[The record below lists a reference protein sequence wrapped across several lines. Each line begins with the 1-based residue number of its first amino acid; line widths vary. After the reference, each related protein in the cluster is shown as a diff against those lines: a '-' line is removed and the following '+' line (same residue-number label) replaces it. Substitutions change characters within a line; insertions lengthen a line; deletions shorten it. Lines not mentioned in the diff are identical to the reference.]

1 MPLTFKDFMAL
12 FLSPKGPLSLFAL
25 LCSRLI
31 SLPTVPSQSKAC
43 PVMEIDWL
51 LLKIHVAQVV
61 LDPFWTSQGPFLLL
75 NSWTGQNHF
84 HFHLLLLKL
93 TCLVLGVSF
102 GSFAFSFW
110 FPLPPMQTL
119 VPFVHPCSGFG
130 IQGDNL
136 NFTETVFHLLCPPK
150 TLPHGLY
157 SLIFK

>member
-93 TCLVLGVSF
+93 TCLVLVSIIWILCIF
-102 GSFAFSFW
+102 LLVSSSSHADTGTICPSLFRFW
-110 FPLPPMQTL
+110 
-119 VPFVHPCSGFG
+119 HSRG
-130 IQGDNL
+130 
-136 NFTETVFHLLCPPK
+136 
-150 TLPHGLY
+150 
-157 SLIFK
+157 